1 MSSEERLRILEMVAE
16 GKLTADEADELLGA
30 MEPAPQPATRGAFAT
45 PALPHHSRPAA
56 APQRYLA
63 IRVVEGDQPKVNVRI
78 PMSLASSA
86 ARWLGN
92 LTEQVQSSFDLNVE
106 DLVESL
112 GESPS
117 DGTVIDLHDGGTTV
131 WIGIESAAAPPQHG
145 ALPAR

>member
-1 MSSEERLRILEMVAE
+1 MSSEERLRILEMVSE

-30 MEPAPQPATRGAFAT
+30 MEPPPQPPSRAAFA
-45 PALPHHSRPAA
+45 PPLPHHSRPAA

-86 ARWLGN
+86 ASWLSN

-112 GESPS
+112 GDTPA

-131 WIGIESAAAPPQHG
+131 WIGIESVAIPQPG
-145 ALPAR
+145 PLPAR

>member
-1 MSSEERLRILEMVAE
+1 MSSEERLRILEMVSE

-30 MEPAPQPATRGAFAT
+30 MEPAPAPPSRAAFAP
-45 PALPHHSRPAA
+45 PALPLRPAA

-86 ARWLGN
+86 ASWLSN
-92 LTEQVQSSFDLNVE
+92 LTEQVQSSFDLNVK

-112 GESPS
+112 GDTPA

-131 WIGIESAAAPPQHG
+131 WIGIESVAAPQPG
-145 ALPAR
+145 PLPAR

>member
-16 GKLTADEADELLGA
+16 GKLTTDEADELLGA
-30 MEPAPQPATRGAFAT
+30 MEPAPQPPARAAFT
-45 PALPHHSRPAA
+45 PPALPVRPAP
-56 APQRYLA
+56 PQRYLTV
-63 IRVVEGDQPKVNVRI
+63 RVTDGDQPKVNVRI
-78 PMSLASSA
+78 PMSLASGA

-92 LTEQVQSSFDLNVE
+92 LTEQVQSSFDLNVK

-112 GESPS
+112 GEAPS

-131 WIGIESAAAPPQHG
+131 WIGIESAVAQQPG